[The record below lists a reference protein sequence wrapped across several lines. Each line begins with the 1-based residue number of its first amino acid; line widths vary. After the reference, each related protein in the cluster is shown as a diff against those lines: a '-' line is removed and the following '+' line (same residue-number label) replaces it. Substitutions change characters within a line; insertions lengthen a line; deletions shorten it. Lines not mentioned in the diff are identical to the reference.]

1 MDKAHWK
8 KIRIEVLS
16 GETSK
21 REILRREG
29 IHWETL
35 QKILKYP
42 EPPGYR
48 MTRARPKPKI
58 GPYLEQISRII
69 EEDKLLPLKQRNSA
83 MRIYHIMKEMGYQG
97 KYTQI
102 KDAMRELKAGKKDL
116 FKKHPSETVKP
127 IYNEMEGS
135 APKSTEKTGMVL
147 QAQKMLRDTEDLYR
161 GAFSAAKDGISI
173 VDANGV
179 YLDANRAYCEML
191 GYSYEEIV
199 GKSPKDSLHPDYRH
213 QLMDEF
219 IPNIKKAGGVRL
231 ESVIVRK
238 DGKPIPIEVSGVR
251 FTHAGKP
258 AFLGITRDI
267 TERKLAEA
275 ELVASEERYRFLTD
289 NVADG
294 VMVVQDGKVVF
305 ANNSCISMFDYKD
318 AIDVLNKSLKEF
330 FHTDL
335 EKKLAEGLEALEKG
349 DRDGNVIQAR
359 CTIDDGRQFWV
370 EARHKFVKWGG
381 ERAVLVALRDVS
393 ESRLKQITIEEER
406 EYLFEE
412 NIKLR
417 SAMKD
422 RYRFGDIVGRSPA
435 MLEVYDLIL
444 RASASDA
451 NVAIYGES
459 GTGKELIARTI
470 HMMSSRKNNTFLP
483 VNCGAI
489 PELLFESE
497 FFGHRKGA
505 FTGAHRDKQGFFDIS
520 NGGTLFLDEVG
531 ELQPE
536 HQVKLLR
543 AIEGGGYTPVGD
555 NKVKNVDVR
564 IICATNRD
572 LSEMINNGLMRED
585 FFYRIHII
593 PITVPPLRN
602 RKEDIPLLVERFLKS
617 YNEEMNIASIPG
629 KVFDALNNHDWPG
642 NIRELQNVMQRY
654 VTLGRLDFTAK
665 TASTNAGIKN
675 FSGEASD
682 EESRLQATVE
692 AFEKQH
698 IKRILEQNNW
708 NRGKTSTYLDIP
720 PKTLYRK
727 MQKYKLFGPRP

>member
-1 MDKAHWK
+1 MDKERWER
-8 KIRIEVLS
+8 IRIDLLS

-35 QKILKYP
+35 RKILKYP

-69 EEDKLLPLKQRNSA
+69 ENDKPLPAGQRNSA
-83 MRIYHIMKEMGYQG
+83 MGIYHILKEMGYSG
-97 KYTQI
+97 KYTQV
-102 KDAMRELKAGKKDL
+102 KDAVRELKGRKANVLEKRRHLTGKPTNIK
-116 FKKHPSETVKP
+116 VQ
-127 IYNEMEGS
+127 IGG
-135 APKSTEKTGMVL
+135 ARSTKGTGMG
-147 QAQKMLRDTEDLYR
+147 AQTQKILRDTEDLYR

-179 YLDANRAYCEML
+179 YLDANLAYCRLL
-191 GYSYEEIV
+191 GYSHKEII

-219 IPNIKKAGGVRL
+219 IPNIKKSGGVRL

-238 DGKPIPIEVSGVR
+238 DGKPVPIEVSGVR

-258 AFLGITRDI
+258 AFLAITRDI
-267 TERKLAEA
+267 TERKQAET
-275 ELVASEERYRFLTD
+275 ELIASEERYRFLTD

-294 VMVVQDGKVVF
+294 IMVVQDSKVVF
-305 ANNSCISMFDYKD
+305 ANSACMSMFAYKSSR
-318 AIDVLNKSLKEF
+318 DVLGISLKDF
-330 FHTDL
+330 FHNDL
-335 EKKLAEGLEALEKG
+335 EKKLAGGLMALEKG
-349 DRDGNVIQAR
+349 DEDGNIIQAH
-359 CTIDDGRQFWV
+359 CTIEGGRQFWV
-370 EARHKFVKWGG
+370 EARHKFIKWGG
-381 ERAVLVALRDVS
+381 NRAVLVALRDVS
-393 ESRLKQITIEEER
+393 ESKLKQITIEEER

-412 NIKLR
+412 NLKLR

-435 MLEVYDLIL
+435 MQEVYDLIL

-470 HMMSSRKNNTFLP
+470 HIMSSRKNKTFVP

-489 PELLFESE
+489 PATLFESE

-505 FTGAHRDKQGFFDIS
+505 FTGAQRDKQGFFDIS

-531 ELQPE
+531 ELQPDN
-536 HQVKLLR
+536 QVKLLR

-555 NKVKNVDVR
+555 NKIRNVDVR

-572 LSEMINNGLMRED
+572 LSEMIKNGLMRED

-593 PITVPPLRN
+593 PITIPPLRD

-665 TASTNAGIKN
+665 SARSNVNIEK
-675 FSGEASD
+675 FSVEPLD
-682 EESRLQATVE
+682 EEPGLQATVE
-692 AFEKQH
+692 AFERQH
-698 IKRILEQNNW
+698 IKRILEQNQW